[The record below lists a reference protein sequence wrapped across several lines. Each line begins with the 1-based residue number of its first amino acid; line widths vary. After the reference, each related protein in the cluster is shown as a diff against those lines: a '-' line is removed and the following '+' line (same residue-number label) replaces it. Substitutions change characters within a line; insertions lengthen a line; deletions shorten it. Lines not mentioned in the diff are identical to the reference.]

1 MPLFSPKEPRF
12 DPKPAQSPRCGLLL
26 RFDLHFANVP
36 QMFTGAVMIRSLT
49 KGQPIIVHQGLLE
62 GVELKFIDLQLGCAY
77 MYVCS
82 KRGRTL
88 LGRSSMKKME
98 DMIHE

>member
-1 MPLFSPKEPRF
+1 MADTPI
-12 DPKPAQSPRCGLLL
+12 DL
-26 RFDLHFANVP
+26 RH
-36 QMFTGAVMIRSLT
+36 LT
-49 KGQPIIVHQGLLE
+49 FETVSE
-62 GVELKFIDLQLGCAY
+62 GVELTFIDLQLDCAY

-88 LGRSSMKKME
+88 SGRSSLKKME

>member
-1 MPLFSPKEPRF
+1 MVFKL
-12 DPKPAQSPRCGLLL
+12 D
-26 RFDLHFANVP
+26 
-36 QMFTGAVMIRSLT
+36 AVY
-49 KGQPIIVHQGLLE
+49 E
-62 GVELKFIDLQLGCAY
+62 GVELKFTDLQLGCAY

-98 DMIHE
+98 EIRHEEGVLPQSTHPNKICKS